1 MKKQIRPAPLL
12 AAAILALSLLAE
24 CADKKGVQDDD
35 PVVASYGETEIR
47 RSLVDYEK
55 QNQQALSGG
64 KAVSDQEAVD
74 QLLENLAMLDE
85 AEHLGLSVSQE
96 EVDEAFAAQQQAG
109 MVEAANRN
117 FVAVVRQAHPDLFEA
132 SRSKADNERFQADM
146 QAWIEQKPYAEAAPL
161 MDVFLHGR
169 DPHAVAELITRF
181 KNERQ
186 ASQKAR
192 TNPDGAF
199 AVPRRGAPVVP
210 QGVGSKDDFDAG
222 WNI

>member
-12 AAAILALSLLAE
+12 AAAILALSLLAG

-85 AEHLGLSVSQE
+85 AEHLGFPSRRRRLTKPSPCSSRTTRITKMCVPRWTP
-96 EVDEAFAAQQQAG
+96 G
-109 MVEAANRN
+109 
-117 FVAVVRQAHPDLFEA
+117 A
-132 SRSKADNERFQADM
+132 SRS
-146 QAWIEQKPYAEAAPL
+146 
-161 MDVFLHGR
+161 VLHRMGILLPSAISFR
-169 DPHAVAELITRF
+169 A
-181 KNERQ
+181 
-186 ASQKAR
+186 
-192 TNPDGAF
+192 
-199 AVPRRGAPVVP
+199 
-210 QGVGSKDDFDAG
+210 
-222 WNI
+222 